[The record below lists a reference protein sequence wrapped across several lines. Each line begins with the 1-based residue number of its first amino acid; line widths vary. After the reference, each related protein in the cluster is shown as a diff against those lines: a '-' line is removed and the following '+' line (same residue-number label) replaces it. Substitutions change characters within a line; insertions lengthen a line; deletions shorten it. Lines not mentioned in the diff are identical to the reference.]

1 MSKDNLQ
8 NFAHIDGKVTALL
21 TIKLGKVTNLEIQ
34 STAIGLEKV
43 KDLAGKKSK
52 GSKIIVT
59 VVPPKY
65 QAFKVIDLD
74 LDMSSDEIAEQ
85 LANSKKADKLDTAT
99 TIQIYPNSNPQ
110 DSSSKVQGVGLVT
123 PSGWLSELGLI
134 PYNIVAVPHV
144 FIFNK
149 TDGLHLHIGWN
160 SADVTSIKEGRIIAT
175 KSLKCGGLSRV
186 AKRLGPYGEK
196 LVLDEMRGV
205 ASPAS
210 SSELLLYFEGAIE
223 EYLEVISDWEE
234 RELISDSKL
243 QIYGFGTLIPMF
255 YDALNMNKVEA
266 RLDKETLE
274 QLSLLPKEKVNIGS
288 IGLLTSKR
296 VFEEGEFIL
305 MPNLRKRIKAIKL
318 DDAPKRT
325 KKLQFKKIFVALI
338 GALSIL
344 YAAYTFSNS
353 NQGGVVPPSERA
365 SSNEMR
371 VEKDVENKENSRDT
385 DRELEIPK
393 NTLPSSE
400 PSTPVLSCDEYFDQA
415 VRFIKENPIVLKED
429 TINDKNG
436 YMALLNKFFES
447 CKVEEKNNLYE
458 KFYKNEFLPWATSN
472 EIYIKEIDANSSS
485 NSN

>member
-8 NFAHIDGKVTALL
+8 NLAHIDGKVTALL
-21 TIKLGKVTNLEIQ
+21 TIKLGKVTNLDIQ
-34 STAIGLEKV
+34 STDIGLEKV

-52 GSKIIVT
+52 GSKIIVS

-85 LANSKKADKLDTAT
+85 LANSKKADALNTAT
-99 TIQIYPNSNPQ
+99 AIQIYPNNNPQ
-110 DSSSKVQGVGLVT
+110 DSSSKVQGVGFVT
-123 PSGWLSELGLI
+123 PSGWLSDLGLI

-144 FIFNK
+144 FIYNN
-149 TDGLHLHIGWN
+149 TAGLHLHIGWN

-175 KSLKCGGLSRV
+175 KSLKSGGLSRV
-186 AKRLGPYGEK
+186 AKRLGSYGEK
-196 LVLDEMRGV
+196 LVLDEMRGIT
-205 ASPAS
+205 SPAS

-223 EYLEVISDWEE
+223 EYLEVTSDWEE
-234 RELISDSKL
+234 RGLISDSKL
-243 QIYGFGTLIPMF
+243 QIYGFGTLLPMF
-255 YDALNMNKVEA
+255 YDALVLNKVEA
-266 RLDKETLE
+266 RLDKEALE

-296 VFEEGEFIL
+296 IYEEGEFIL
-305 MPNLRKRIKAIKL
+305 MPNLRKRIRAVKL
-318 DDAPKRT
+318 DNAPKST
-325 KKLQFKKIFVALI
+325 KNLKLTKILVALI

-353 NQGGVVPPSERA
+353 NQEGVVPPSERV
-365 SSNEMR
+365 SSNEMI
-371 VEKDVENKENSRDT
+371 VEKDVENNGSSRYT
-385 DRELEIPK
+385 GGALEIPT

-415 VRFIKENPIVLKED
+415 IRFLKDYPIVLKED

-436 YMALLNKFFES
+436 YMALMNKFFES
-447 CKVEEKNNLYE
+447 CKVEEKNSVYE
-458 KFYKNEFLPWATSN
+458 KFYNDEFLPWATSN

-485 NSN
+485 NTN